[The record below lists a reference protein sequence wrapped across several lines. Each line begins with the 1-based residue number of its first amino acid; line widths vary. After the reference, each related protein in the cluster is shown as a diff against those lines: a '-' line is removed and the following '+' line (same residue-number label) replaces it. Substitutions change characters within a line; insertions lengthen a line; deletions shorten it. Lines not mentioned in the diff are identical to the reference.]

1 MNQLVSFKKIV
12 MKCNRA
18 SSMAFLAIILL
29 SAETGQ
35 AAQLLD
41 KVSVHGFG
49 GWGYGQTDNENQ
61 HFLGGWDSDGNADYF
76 NFSLNV
82 RVELSDNITGYLQP
96 AFENINGNSEANV
109 DYVFAEWYLSDVL
122 TIRAGKIK
130 APIMLL
136 NEVHDVGTVRPFF
149 LLPIGIYGDSTA
161 ENYQG
166 AGLTGV
172 FSLGFESDWQLSYD
186 LFGGFTDIYEEIN
199 KQREGGNEVYRW
211 TVDKMLGGRLFVQPP
226 IDGLRFGVSGY
237 TGNNQTNITTRG
249 RNIQFDDG
257 DVYAVGGSIEYL
269 TDRWELRSEYLF
281 LEKDEP
287 TAYDDEYNATE
298 TALGRYKTYYAEA
311 AYRITEHWQLAARYE
326 VLDYTDGFKIES
338 PDYPFKE
345 SKEFTLGLNYWVRPN
360 LVVKCSAT
368 FIQGNNNVH
377 PEADAAYWQTE
388 DKNDLE
394 EETVLGLFGVQF
406 SF

>member
-186 LFGGFTDIYEEIN
+186 LFGGFTDIYEEIKN
-199 KQREGGNEVYRW
+199 
-211 TVDKMLGGRLFVQPP
+211 
-226 IDGLRFGVSGY
+226 
-237 TGNNQTNITTRG
+237 
-249 RNIQFDDG
+249 
-257 DVYAVGGSIEYL
+257 
-269 TDRWELRSEYLF
+269 SEHQ
-281 LEKDEP
+281 K
-287 TAYDDEYNATE
+287 AIAN
-298 TALGRYKTYYAEA
+298 
-311 AYRITEHWQLAARYE
+311 
-326 VLDYTDGFKIES
+326 
-338 PDYPFKE
+338 
-345 SKEFTLGLNYWVRPN
+345 
-360 LVVKCSAT
+360 
-368 FIQGNNNVH
+368 
-377 PEADAAYWQTE
+377 
-388 DKNDLE
+388 
-394 EETVLGLFGVQF
+394 
-406 SF
+406 